1 VDDIAKD
8 PDMIKKMAK
17 SGFKCFFIGFE
28 SLKQMSLTTM
38 KKQIRLSQ
46 VRKAVKT
53 CHDNGIIVFGS
64 FIIGNIGE
72 TRRDILQTLK
82 LIKELQIDFTM
93 TGPLTPYPG
102 TDLWD
107 EGVANGWVDK
117 DYNWVTRT
125 DNPLKRTPDLSR
137 DEIEDLF
144 HYSYQYLY
152 RTDSISSYIK
162 GLRRFLSP
170 QFRWSWKLIPSFIF
184 NGLKDFVLKVDTI
197 SGNTK

>member
-1 VDDIAKD
+1 
-8 PDMIKKMAK
+8 
-17 SGFKCFFIGFE
+17 
-28 SLKQMSLTTM
+28 MSLITM
-38 KKQIRLSQ
+38 KKQVRLSQ

-53 CHDNGIIVFGS
+53 CHDNGIIVIGS

-72 TRRDILQTLK
+72 TRRDILHTLK

-102 TDLWD
+102 TKLWE

-117 DYNWVTRT
+117 DYDWVART
-125 DNPLKRTPDLSR
+125 DNPIKRTPDLSR

-152 RTDSISSYIK
+152 RNDFISTSIK
-162 GLRRFLSP
+162 GLRRFLTP
-170 QFRWSWKLIPSFIF
+170 QFRWSWKLMPSFIY
-184 NGLKDFVLKVDTI
+184 NGLKDFILKVDTI